1 MENYIRFQ
9 QKRELG
15 EILSDSFAFI
25 RQNLKPL
32 FRVLVKTSGIPFLI
46 LLFSQ
51 AYYQYMILVDG
62 PQSIFGSGIIALL
75 VLLLATLFYYGFSSS
90 TLLQFVRHYEAGKGQ
105 VVESEVINHAK
116 ASTGNMILLFIVT
129 YLLFIVGLVFLII
142 PGIYLIVPIL
152 LSFPLLILR
161 NLSVGNALS
170 QAFSLCKGNWWV
182 TFGTLFV
189 IGLILGIASF
199 IFQAPAIIFQT
210 AVPLFGDMDFS
221 NGFSSPFAIIF
232 ILLTAVGS
240 SASYVFYLIMII
252 AIAFVYYDLDEEQN
266 KTGLKERINQLDI
279 Q

>member
-1 MENYIRFQ
+1 MKNYIRLQ

-32 FRVLVKTSGIPFLI
+32 FRVLVKTSAIPFLI
-46 LLFSQ
+46 LLASQ
-51 AYYQYMILVDG
+51 AYYQYIILVDG
-62 PQSIFGSGIIALL
+62 PQSIFGTGIIALL
-75 VLLLATLFYYGFSSS
+75 VLMVATLFYYGFSSA
-90 TLLQFVRHYEAGKGQ
+90 TLLQFVRHYEAGKGI

-116 ASTGNMILLFIVT
+116 ASTGNMILLSILV
-129 YLLFIVGLVFLII
+129 YLLFIVGLVLLII
-142 PGIYLIVPIL
+142 PGIYLIVPIF

-182 TFGTLFV
+182 TFGTIFV
-189 IGLILGIASF
+189 IGLVLGIASF
-199 IFQAPAIIFQT
+199 IFQAPALIFQT
-210 AVPLFGDMDFS
+210 AAPLIGDMDFS
-221 NGFSSPFAIIF
+221 AGFSSPFTVIY

-240 SASYVFYLIMII
+240 SASYVFYLIMVI
-252 AIAFVYYDLDEEQN
+252 ASAFVYYDLDEEQN
-266 KTGLKERINQLDI
+266 KTGLKERINQLDA